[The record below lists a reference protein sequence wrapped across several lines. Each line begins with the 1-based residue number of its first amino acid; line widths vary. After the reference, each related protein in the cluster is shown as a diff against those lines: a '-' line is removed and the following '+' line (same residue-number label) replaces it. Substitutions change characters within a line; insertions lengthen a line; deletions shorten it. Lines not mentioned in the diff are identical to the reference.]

1 MPPCC
6 YIFFSK
12 NIERTYSFVQYLINI
27 VSYRINLYMKINVVI
42 LNVVKDPV
50 NLVSKSFFQ
59 TLQEIRG
66 LVPIRGGLKQN

>member
-6 YIFFSK
+6 YNFFQ

-27 VSYRINLYMKINVVI
+27 VSYRINLYVKINVVI

-50 NLVSKSFFQ
+50 NPVSKSFFR

-66 LVPIRGGLKQN
+66 LVPIRVNQRVN